1 MKKVYA
7 QAQVDEAK
15 CIGDK
20 ICENVCP
27 TGAIKVVDK
36 KARVDETKCA
46 ACLKC
51 FDACD
56 QGAVTMVRRTEP
68 LMLATDPD
76 EANQAE
82 IQELCRRA
90 RFDPEEPVCLCTM
103 TLAKEAAAAV
113 LNGAK
118 TPEEVVLGT
127 GMRTSCGMWCMAP
140 ILRLLRANGLELSP
154 PKGYRWYPAE
164 PALWDLPAELDGKY
178 PEYHFEEDRQLF
190 LEGKLPNMIN
200 LLKK

>member
-68 LMLATDPD
+68 LVLTTNP
-76 EANQAE
+76 EEVSQAE
-82 IQELCRRA
+82 IGTLYGLA
-90 RFDPEEPVCLCTM
+90 RVFDGE
-103 TLAKEAAAAV
+103 
-113 LNGAK
+113 
-118 TPEEVVLGT
+118 
-127 GMRTSCGMWCMAP
+127 
-140 ILRLLRANGLELSP
+140 IF
-154 PKGYRWYPAE
+154 PKMNH
-164 PALWDLPAELDGKY
+164 D
-178 PEYHFEEDRQLF
+178 H
-190 LEGKLPNMIN
+190 
-200 LLKK
+200 